1 MPTNNKVE
9 PSKLEGLRI
18 GWTCELAC
26 FKHALS
32 HSNWQY
38 LGIPLASV
46 ASRVLKTT
54 LPSTAIFS
62 NGCFIGASKRTCR
75 TKFHRIGA
83 KWRHT
88 DCNLRNFSVESYI
101 YIYMNTFG
109 TSFWPT
115 CEPTKYETCCE
126 IFAALSEK
134 CLPTSWW
141 LFCSSTRWTSVN
153 GLGFGDNICEL
164 VPHMVKGRIL
174 ARIAWE
180 AVARPENI
188 HSRQ

>member
-101 YIYMNTFG
+101 YIWTRLAPRFDQLANPQNMKHVVKSLRHLVRNVYPPPG
-109 TSFWPT
+109 G
-115 CEPTKYETCCE
+115 Y
-126 IFAALSEK
+126 FAPAHDGQVWMVWDLA
-134 CLPTSWW
+134 T
-141 LFCSSTRWTSVN
+141 TSVN
-153 GLGFGDNICEL
+153 LSHTRSREGF
-164 VPHMVKGRIL
+164 
-174 ARIAWE
+174 W
-180 AVARPENI
+180 PE
-188 HSRQ
+188 